1 MARKPAVTKKPAARV
16 AKGKRRGPGELVAD
30 LKAKREKL
38 AQTLSARI
46 AQIDERIAELETK
59 HQARIAIDN
68 LAKTKTPEELLR
80 EEAELKTKLSLL
92 KKARKLTAK

>member
-1 MARKPAVTKKPAARV
+1 MPRKPATTKKPAARA
-16 AKGKRRGPGELVAD
+16 AKGKRRGPGELVRD
-30 LKAKREKL
+30 LKDKREKL

-46 AQIDERIAELETK
+46 AKIDERIAELETK

-80 EEAELKTKLSLL
+80 EEAELKSKLSLL
-92 KKARKLTAK
+92 KRARKLTTR